1 MILPNPWKTNLTSHF
16 PHVKQIGWTDTPIHC
31 IVLLPEVVSWMLHK
45 NSPVPPPKG
54 TGKTGGV
61 CLNIGSKLKK
71 ARIKAG
77 MTQEHVA
84 EQIGVTRQTMSNWEN
99 SKCYPDIRSVVALS
113 ELYEISLDE
122 LLKEDSQLMEYLE
135 ESTDVVKSRQ
145 KLSRLILILAYVAI
159 WALVI
164 MTFWLGGRSD
174 AMGFSL
180 VNFYLILPASTI
192 IISIFIGSSDGW
204 SNCKWLMLLFFG
216 LMNMLAPYATF
227 SLANMISLQFS
238 LLRWPDLS
246 GMLPGILCGAL
257 GMGIGSLMKT
267 AAKKRRK
274 KTPPY
279 AAE

>member
-1 MILPNPWKTNLTSHF
+1 M
-16 PHVKQIGWTDTPIHC
+16 
-31 IVLLPEVVSWMLHK
+31 
-45 NSPVPPPKG
+45 
-54 TGKTGGV
+54 
-61 CLNIGSKLKK
+61 NIGSKLKK

-113 ELYEISLDE
+113 DLYEISLDE

-164 MTFWLGGRSD
+164 MTFWLGGRTD

>member
-1 MILPNPWKTNLTSHF
+1 M
-16 PHVKQIGWTDTPIHC
+16 
-31 IVLLPEVVSWMLHK
+31 
-45 NSPVPPPKG
+45 
-54 TGKTGGV
+54 
-61 CLNIGSKLKK
+61 
-71 ARIKAG
+71 
-77 MTQEHVA
+77 
-84 EQIGVTRQTMSNWEN
+84 
-99 SKCYPDIRSVVALS
+99 
-113 ELYEISLDE
+113 
-122 LLKEDSQLMEYLE
+122 
-135 ESTDVVKSRQ
+135 
-145 KLSRLILILAYVAI
+145 
-159 WALVI
+159 
-164 MTFWLGGRSD
+164 
-174 AMGFSL
+174 
-180 VNFYLILPASTI
+180 NFYLILPASTI